1 MAKKLR
7 ALSTYV
13 NGPRN
18 LAYTPGQE
26 FDASDELFLFLMVDA
41 PGSFEDVDTP
51 KVKALDKPPVDKAVK
66 KPEAKK

>member
-7 ALSTYV
+7 ALATYT

-18 LAYTPGQE
+18 LAYVPGQE
-26 FDASDELFLFLMVDA
+26 FDASDDLYLFLMADA
-41 PGSFEDVDTP
+41 PGSFEEVTEQP
-51 KVKALDKPPVDKAVK
+51 KKALEKPPADKAVK